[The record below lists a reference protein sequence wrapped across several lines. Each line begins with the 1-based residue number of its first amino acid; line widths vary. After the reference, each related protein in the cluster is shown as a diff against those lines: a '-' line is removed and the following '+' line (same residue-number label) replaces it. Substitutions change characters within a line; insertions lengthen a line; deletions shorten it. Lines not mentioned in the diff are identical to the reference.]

1 MMKKLI
7 LPRNITNSRQ
17 ECKKH
22 ALIMSKMAKI
32 TYKTRF
38 PIFDKNVYS
47 YEGEKSE
54 GNMGKGGGNETG
66 AGKKNNYE

>member
-1 MMKKLI
+1 
-7 LPRNITNSRQ
+7 
-17 ECKKH
+17 
-22 ALIMSKMAKI
+22 MSKMAKI